1 MSVERS
7 FEAWEEVQ
15 RHGQDLADRLA
26 QGFTGLIQLHMTNPP
41 SFSWPNPTKSK
52 LFDLEFPIASSTK
65 RDFAISVSKPEINGV
80 SAIFDIGNRIGQAGA
95 DFGACLNGLVHQF
108 YRQLPVPFKHEESG
122 VRLELNGIDSG
133 LERSDVVLSVEESF
147 GVKERERERLRS
159 VGTVEN
165 DGGNDLD
172 EEIGGLDL
180 RGAAH
185 LGRPQGIINISS
197 TYDSRTHDLESSL
210 VARGDLWRIEASNG
224 SSTSTSTSG
233 NDNSSLFL
241 VQLGP
246 VLFVRD
252 STLLLPVHLSKQHLL
267 WYGYDRKNGMHSLCP
282 AVWSKHRRWLL
293 MSMLCLNP
301 LACSFVDLQFPN
313 GQLTYVSGEGLSTS
327 AFLPLCGGLLQAQ
340 GQYPGEMRFSF
351 SCKNKWGTR
360 MTPMVQWPDK
370 SFTLGL
376 AQALAWQRNGLMVRP
391 SIQFSLCPTFGG
403 SNPGLR
409 AELIHSLKEELSL
422 IYGYTSMT
430 YPSAFASVSIG
441 RSKWNGN
448 VGSSGIVMRVDAPLS
463 SVGRPSF
470 SVQINSGIEF

>member
-1 MSVERS
+1 MSDRMSVERS

-15 RHGQDLADRLA
+15 RHGQDFADRLA
-26 QGFTGLIQLHMTNPP
+26 QGFTGLIQSHINPP
-41 SFSWPNPTKSK
+41 SFPWPNPHQSK
-52 LFDLEFPIASSTK
+52 LFDLEFPTQTT
-65 RDFAISVSKPEINGV
+65 DFL
-80 SAIFDIGNRIGQAGA
+80 DIGNRIGQVGA
-95 DFGACLNGLVHQF
+95 DFGAGLNGLLQQF
-108 YRQLPVPFKHEESG
+108 FRRLPVLFRQEAEVAAVAVDVNCSS
-122 VRLELNGIDSG
+122 RL
-133 LERSDVVLSVEESF
+133 RSDVGIVT
-147 GVKERERERLRS
+147 ERDLGLLTKRLRDM
-159 VGTVEN
+159 GFVEN
-165 DGGNDLD
+165 IDGGGD
-172 EEIGGLDL
+172 ELVDDDEAGGFNL
-180 RGAAH
+180 RSAAL
-185 LGRPQGIINISS
+185 LGRPQPQGIINITS
-197 TYDSRTHDLESSL
+197 TYDSRTCDVESSL
-210 VARGDLWRIEASNG
+210 VARGDLWRLESSHG
-224 SSTSTSTSG
+224 SSSSG

-252 STLLLPVHLSKQHLL
+252 TTLLLPVHLSKQHLL

-313 GQLTYVSGEGLSTS
+313 GQLTYVSGEGLTTS

-351 SCKNKWGTR
+351 SCKNKWGTCV
-360 MTPMVQWPDK
+360 TPMVQWPDK

-376 AQALAWQRNGLMVRP
+376 AQALAWQRSGLMVRP
-391 SIQFSLCPTFGG
+391 TFQFSLCPTFGG

-409 AELIHSLKEELSL
+409 AELIHSVKEQLSL
-422 IYGYTSMT
+422 ILGCAFVTH
-430 YPSAFASVSIG
+430 PSAFASISLG

-448 VGSSGIVMRVDAPLS
+448 VGNSGIVVRVDTPLS

-470 SVQINSGIEF
+470 SVQINCGIEF